1 MNSYTLSIIQI
12 HILPFM
18 YEFLYQGC
26 KVGFKKVGYK
36 KSKKTKS
43 APPKKKKK
51 KSKKMRSPPPK
62 KNSSKSPVPSSTSKQ
77 QGESN
82 VATIVNGTM
91 ETLARPDFVLVNYNP
106 KLGDFTDEW
115 DMVNDQGECLHIVIL
130 LCFLQLQSKF

>member
-1 MNSYTLSIIQI
+1 V
-12 HILPFM
+12 
-18 YEFLYQGC
+18 YEFRYQGC

-43 APPKKKKK
+43 APPKKKE

-77 QGESN
+77 QEESN

-91 ETLARPDFVLVNYNP
+91 ETFARPAFVLVSYNP

-115 DMVNDQGECLHIVIL
+115 DMVNDQG
-130 LCFLQLQSKF
+130 

>member
-1 MNSYTLSIIQI
+1 
-12 HILPFM
+12 M
-18 YEFLYQGC
+18 YDFIYQGH

-51 KSKKMRSPPPK
+51 SKKTRSPPPK
-62 KNSSKSPVPSSTSKQ
+62 KNSLKCPVPSSTSKQ

-82 VATIVNGTM
+82 VATIVNGNM
-91 ETLARPDFVLVNYNP
+91 ETLAQPAFVLVNYNP

-115 DMVNDQGECLHIVIL
+115 DMAMT
-130 LCFLQLQSKF
+130 